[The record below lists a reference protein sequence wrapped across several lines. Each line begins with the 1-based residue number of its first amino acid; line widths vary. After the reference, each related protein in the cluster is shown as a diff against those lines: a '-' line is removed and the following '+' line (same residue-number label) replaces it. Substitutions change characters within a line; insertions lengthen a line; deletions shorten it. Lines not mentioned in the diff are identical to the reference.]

1 MIQFMSAASR
11 RVISRCCSCI
21 DEMNMLRTMKRF
33 WWLMLLVVGVPAAWG
48 FALLGPVGNGG
59 DSWQTPAIGYNPQ
72 RTIDALSTGPKNI
85 GEEYRRNIGTIYYAY
100 DASFLDFFGSSS
112 NGVVPADQAFAIMNA
127 VFSNSITGHI
137 GVDGY
142 SRSLEEFPL
151 NSQHVNYEALA
162 LGLTDIKSLT
172 LWALVE
178 QMGLAWPERYV
189 WDLHQAYLPTGRTPP
204 AVCPDD
210 EYYEVVQ
217 RNYTVDS
224 SVVVP
229 LQNNPYANA
238 PYSPYVND
246 TLYTFRILYFP
257 NCTPNPNYDFQ
268 FLAQTV
274 PVDPFA
280 DAWTSVAGEGEQ
292 LLSGNAN
299 SFPGTFFTGL
309 TRDDVAGLRYLMTSN
324 NPNFETPAAGSV
336 ILTTNG
342 GGYTTITT
350 SNLNTLLLASQT
362 NAPGL
367 IPGLFPG
374 VTVTSSTTN
383 FGVLY
388 TPITTTTVTT
398 LYGTPYPG
406 VPVISVVTNGYIS
419 TPMFLYQDTFGG
431 IITNANLTN
440 TPNFLLNGAKVV
452 LSYSTNMSASLV
464 TVSLGTLY
472 GSPYP
477 APVVTNTT
485 TQTRPLTNAAS
496 GEYFT
501 IPTGQCGWS
510 FKSPQPNGYPLTNV
524 VATTN
529 LIATVT
535 NSSTVA
541 SNSVGF
547 VGSVSLVT
555 YFTNH
560 TYVAAPIICGQA
572 TPSAGLYEGI
582 EQLQF
587 VRANFDSLLGQF
599 FQPVTN
605 LYTMTLITNSQTVV
619 QHFQR
624 VVTQPDILLSAN
636 DEPLTGALPFYT
648 AFGRNVTFNQG
659 NILPNLAGP
668 GTITTPST
676 FTYNKAGNLYENGS
690 MTSYGTTTNTSLP
703 YLKELDQVTLG
714 VIWATFD
721 DSTNDPVVYPNGT
734 SIQNLVNQMLIQ
746 VTPPAGILPD
756 GTNGMAYTNIAFTA
770 TGGAFTAPYTW
781 GLAPGSQPLPQGL
794 SLTSANSAGTLSGK
808 PQNNPLGTFDFA
820 IQLTDSIGRSV
831 SWNYQIK
838 IH

>member
-1 MIQFMSAASR
+1 
-11 RVISRCCSCI
+11 
-21 DEMNMLRTMKRF
+21 MNLSQTIKRF
-33 WWLMLLVVGVPAAWG
+33 WWLLLLVVGVPTAWG

-59 DSWQTPAIGYNPQ
+59 DSWQIPNIGYNPQ
-72 RTIDALSTGPKNI
+72 PTIDPASTGPKNI
-85 GEEYRRNIGTIYYAY
+85 GEEYRQNVGTIYYAY
-100 DASFLDFFGSSS
+100 DASFLDFFGSTS

-127 VFSNSITGHI
+127 VFSNSVTGSI

-142 SRSLEEFPL
+142 SSSLGEFPFS
-151 NSQHVNYEALA
+151 SQHLNYEALA
-162 LGLTDIKSLT
+162 LGLTDIKSIT

-189 WDLHQAYLPTGRTPP
+189 WDLHQAYLPTGGNPP
-204 AVCPDD
+204 AVCPDN
-210 EYYEVVQ
+210 EFFEVVQ

-224 SVVVP
+224 SLVVP
-229 LQNNPYANA
+229 FQNNPYANT

-246 TLYTFRILYFP
+246 TLYTLSIFYWP
-257 NCTPNPNYDFQ
+257 NCVRPAGALAAYN
-268 FLAQTV
+268 FLAFPV

-280 DAWTSVAGEGEQ
+280 DAWTSVAGEGQ
-292 LLSGNAN
+292 SLLATAEGSENALPG
-299 SFPGTFFTGL
+299 SFYTGL

-336 ILTTNG
+336 VLTTNG
-342 GGYTTITT
+342 GAFTTITT
-350 SNLNTLLLASQT
+350 SNLYPLLVASQT

-388 TPITTTTVTT
+388 TPITATTVTT
-398 LYGTPYPG
+398 IPGTPYPG
-406 VPVISVVTNGYIS
+406 VPVISVVTNGYTS
-419 TPMFLYQDTFGG
+419 SPMLLYSDTFGG

-440 TPNFLLNGAKVV
+440 TPDIFLNGARVA
-452 LSYSTNMSASLV
+452 LSYYTNMSASLV
-464 TVSLGTLY
+464 TVSLGTQY

-477 APVVTNTT
+477 PTQFQTNTT
-485 TQTRPLTNAAS
+485 VQTITLTNAAS
-496 GEYFT
+496 GEYFS
-501 IPTGQCGWS
+501 IPAGQCGWS
-510 FKSPQPNGYPLTNV
+510 FMSPQPSGYPLTNV
-524 VATTN
+524 VVTTN

-535 NSSTVA
+535 NSSTAA
-541 SNSVGF
+541 SNTVGF
-547 VGSVSLVT
+547 VGSVSVVT

-560 TYVAAPIICGQA
+560 TYVAAPITCGQVA
-572 TPSAGLYEGI
+572 PSAGLYEGI
-582 EQLQF
+582 QQLQF

-636 DEPLTGALPFYT
+636 DEPLTGALPNYG
-648 AFGRNVTFNQG
+648 AFSRSIAFNQA
-659 NILPNLAGP
+659 NVLPNLAGP
-668 GTITTPST
+668 GTVTIPTT

-690 MTSYGTTTNTSLP
+690 MASYGLTTNSLQP
-703 YLKELDQVTLG
+703 YLNELNQVPLG
-714 VIWATFD
+714 VIWATYD

-746 VTPPAGILPD
+746 VTPQAGILPA
-756 GTNGMAYTNIAFTA
+756 GTNGVAYTNITFSAS
-770 TGGAFTAPYTW
+770 GGAFTAPYTW
-781 GLAPGSQPLPQGL
+781 GLAPGSALPQGL
-794 SLTSANSAGTLSGK
+794 SLTSANSAGTLSGT
-808 PQNNPLGTFDFA
+808 PQYNPPGTFDFA
-820 IQLTDSIGRSV
+820 VQLTDSLGRSV
-831 SWNYQIK
+831 RWNYQIK